1 MPCGVYD
8 EVGDGSDGVAERDE
22 QVGEEAGGVCPGVR
36 FGDLDKLCEEAGV
49 ECDLR
54 PTPALLSAF
63 PAIAN
68 PLCAIANPLCGRADR
83 PVETSDPAPA
93 GPEEQTAPS
102 PPQPAPDRMTRMR
115 VSLVR
120 AVSTEPLIVG
130 NTSPLSGRTGSRISD
145 GVRAPTASGP

>member
-22 QVGEEAGGVCPGVR
+22 QVGEEAGGVCLGVR

-49 ECDLR
+49 ECGLR

-68 PLCAIANPLCGRADR
+68 PLCGRLDR
-83 PVETSDPAPA
+83 PVETSDPVPA

-120 AVSTEPLIVG
+120 AVSPEPLIVG

>member
-8 EVGDGSDGVAERDE
+8 EVGAGSDGVAERDE
-22 QVGEEAGGVCPGVR
+22 QVGGEAGGVCLGAR
-36 FGDLDKLCEEAGV
+36 FGDLDKLCEEARV

-68 PLCAIANPLCGRADR
+68 PLCGLADR
-83 PVETSDPAPA
+83 PVETSDPVPA
-93 GPEEQTAPS
+93 GSEEQTSPS
-102 PPQPAPDRMTRMR
+102 PPQPAPDRMARMR
-115 VSLVR
+115 ASLVR
-120 AVSTEPLIVG
+120 AVSPEPFMVG

-145 GVRAPTASGP
+145 GV